1 MIDDSELQAYVGKEF
16 EVDFTREDL
25 EEAFPS
31 YSVFIS
37 QLGAL
42 AIANFRPDR
51 IRVWLDDDNKVVK
64 ILTG

>member
-1 MIDDSELQAYVGKEF
+1 MIDSELQAYVGKQF

-25 EEAFPS
+25 EETFPK

-37 QLGAL
+37 KLGAL

-51 IRVWLDDDNKVVK
+51 IRVWLNDDNEVVK

>member
-1 MIDDSELQAYVGKEF
+1 MIDTELQSYVGKLF

-25 EEAFPS
+25 EEAFPT

-37 QLGAL
+37 KLGAL

-51 IRVWLDDDNKVVK
+51 IRVWLNDDKEVVK

>member
-1 MIDDSELQAYVGKEF
+1 MNDDDLQPYVGKQY

-25 EEAFPS
+25 EEEFPNH
-31 YSVFIS
+31 SVFIS
-37 QLGAL
+37 RLGAL

-51 IRVWLDDDNKVVK
+51 IRVWLDDEDKVVK

>member
-1 MIDDSELQAYVGKEF
+1 LIDDSELQAYVGKEF
-16 EVDFTREDL
+16 EIDFTREGL

-31 YSVFIS
+31 HSVFIS

-51 IRVWLDDDNKVVK
+51 IRVWLNDDNKVVK

>member
-16 EVDFTREDL
+16 EVDFTRYDL
-25 EEAFPS
+25 EEAFPD

-37 QLGAL
+37 KLGAL

-51 IRVWLDDDNKVVK
+51 IRVWLDDESKVVK

>member
-1 MIDDSELQAYVGKEF
+1 LIDTELQSYVGKVF

-25 EEAFPS
+25 EEAFPT

-37 QLGAL
+37 KLGAL

-51 IRVWLDDDNKVVK
+51 IRVWLNDDKEVVK

>member
-25 EEAFPS
+25 EEAFPTH
-31 YSVFIS
+31 SVFIS
-37 QLGAL
+37 NKNAL
-42 AIANFRPDR
+42 ALANFRPDR
-51 IRVWLDDDNKVVK
+51 IRVWLNDENEVVK